1 MSNVIPPLNS
11 PQINTP
17 TTENSVTGSIEN
29 LGGQLS
35 GENITIGQSAM
46 LEVLASAKQN
56 ALKAL
61 SGTISLTI
69 NNQLVKI
76 PVEIKLDIP
85 LKLPENTSPQNNQTN
100 NIELKLQPQKD
111 GGIAVKLISINNEN
125 PTKFIMPQTETL
137 PKNENTQAI
146 IKDTGTRLPP
156 METTPLKATSIL
168 EKMVA
173 ELKIP
178 QNKLQPLMHEFQN
191 MSSRVSVSLSE
202 DFSLSQSLPLSEKA
216 SQNIQQITTNIQ
228 NLVKDFSDGKIDL
241 SEAIRQIKTELS
253 TLKGQTF
260 ITPAEVRPENNV
272 VLLKT
277 PLAELPL
284 KESVKLGNGLPLLL
298 EVEGFEEILP
308 QLSELETKQ
317 IATAQVASK
326 STPPDNI
333 MKILRPLLNAGQ
345 QELATAVLNKIPQPA
360 SPKML
365 ANMVSY
371 IKAGSEHNLSKW
383 LGAEIVDKLSATK
396 EGREV
401 VAKLGTM
408 FVSSNQD
415 GINWRIMEVP
425 VLNGQTINKI
435 RIAVKKILDEEEKKK
450 RKENRLYGTRFV
462 VDTNFSRL
470 GSFQFDGFALAKDKR
485 FDLVIRT
492 EKEIGSDFCANIMRL
507 FKNTLYEEGYSGNV
521 KINVKEKFIKVCE
534 DNAENEFL
542 ADGIFI

>member
-1 MSNVIPPLNS
+1 MVDFNKFTNYSQEILSASSALMNEYKNS
-11 PQINTP
+11 ELQPEHIMLAM
-17 TTENSVTGSIEN
+17 IKD
-29 LGGQLS
+29 S
-35 GENITIGQSAM
+35 GII
-46 LEVLASAKQN
+46 KDY
-56 ALKAL
+56 
-61 SGTISLTI
+61 LT
-69 NNQLVKI
+69 
-76 PVEIKLDIP
+76 
-85 LKLPENTSPQNNQTN
+85 
-100 NIELKLQPQKD
+100 ELKLLNQGFINKVV
-111 GGIAVKLISINNEN
+111 GTVKSFPTISGPVNGQQL
-125 PTKFIMPQTETL
+125 F
-137 PKNENTQAI
+137 
-146 IKDTGTRLPP
+146 
-156 METTPLKATSIL
+156 
-168 EKMVA
+168 
-173 ELKIP
+173 
-178 QNKLQPLMHEFQN
+178 
-191 MSSRVSVSLSE
+191 
-202 DFSLSQSLPLSEKA
+202 LSQKTYELLDIAKQEAEKFKDEYIGIESLLLAMTLLENS
-216 SQNIQQITTNIQ
+216 NIQ
-228 NLVKDFSDGKIDL
+228 NILRSFGEGKINL
-241 SEAIRQIKTELS
+241 QEAIGQIKTELS
-253 TLKGQTF
+253 GLKGQTF
-260 ITPAEVRPENNV
+260 VVPSEVRPDKGM

-284 KESVKLGNGLPLLL
+284 NNPPKLGNGLPLLL
-298 EVEGFEEILP
+298 EIEGFEEVLP
-308 QLSELETKQ
+308 KVTEALTEQ
-317 IATAQVASK
+317 TAVAHNAAK
-326 STPPDNI
+326 NAVPDNI
-333 MKILRPLLNAGQ
+333 MKILKPLISSGQ
-345 QELATAVLNKIPQPA
+345 QELAAAVLNKIPEPS

-383 LGAEIVDKLSATK
+383 LGSEIVDKLSATK

-534 DNAENEFL
+534 DNAENEFF